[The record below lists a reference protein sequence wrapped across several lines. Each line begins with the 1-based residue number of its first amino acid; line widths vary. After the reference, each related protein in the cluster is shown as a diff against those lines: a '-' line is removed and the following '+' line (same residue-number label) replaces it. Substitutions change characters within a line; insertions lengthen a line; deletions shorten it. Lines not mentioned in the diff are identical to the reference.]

1 MTLTRE
7 PESISDRIARSRAAM
22 IDGGLIPVGVAHFPI
37 KGAVQTRDY
46 AFLLLPRFTLLAFS
60 SAVEPLRVANQLSQR
75 PLYRWRVLSQD
86 GGSVESS
93 SGISVEAQ
101 GALGPLHRS
110 TSVIVCSG
118 TDAYDAA
125 GRPALDWL
133 RNHAAHGGEMG
144 GICTGAFTLAR
155 AGLLGS
161 RRYTVHWENQAG
173 FRELFSGHDPSPRIY
188 EIDGPLMT
196 CGGGAASTDMMLA
209 VIAQHYGEEFALRV
223 GDMCLHGAPRQAE
236 SPQTSSLALAIGSR
250 NTRLIRVIRL
260 LQRNLETPL
269 TLEELAEAAG
279 YSCRQLERQFKAVLN
294 ETPSRYYRNL
304 RVDLARSLLF
314 ETEMS
319 VTEIAAATGFET
331 ANHFAKVFRE
341 RFGVSPTRARAI
353 L

>member
-1 MTLTRE
+1 MGTN
-7 PESISDRIARSRAAM
+7 SDTVTASRDRAAVV
-22 IDGGLIPVGVAHFPI
+22 DGGLIPVGVAHFPI
-37 KGAVQTRDY
+37 KGPVETRDY

-60 SAVEPLRVANQLSQR
+60 SALEPLRIANQLSQR
-75 PLYRWRVLSQD
+75 PLYRWRLLSQD
-86 GGSVESS
+86 GLPVLSS
-93 SGISVEAQ
+93 SGVSVEVSS
-101 GALGPLHRS
+101 ALAALPRQ

-125 GRPALDWL
+125 TRPALDWL
-133 RNHAAHGGEMG
+133 RHHAAHGGEMG

-155 AGLLGS
+155 AGLLGQ

-173 FRELFSGHDPSPRIY
+173 FRELFADHDPSPRIY

-196 CGGGAASTDMMLA
+196 CAGGAASTDMMLA
-209 VIAQHYGEEFALRV
+209 VIARHHGEEFAHRV
-223 GDMCLHGAPRQAE
+223 GDMCLHGTPRKAE
-236 SPQTSSLALAIGSR
+236 APQTSSLALAIGSR
-250 NTRLIRVIRL
+250 NARLIRVIRL
-260 LQRNLETPL
+260 MQRNLEVPL
-269 TLEELAEAAG
+269 TLDALAEAAG
-279 YSCRQLERQFKAVLN
+279 YSCRQLERQFKIVLN

-341 RFGVSPTRARAI
+341 RFGVSPTKARAI

>member
-1 MTLTRE
+1 MKAETQPVHQPGNDGGP
-7 PESISDRIARSRAAM
+7 PEN
-22 IDGGLIPVGVAHFPI
+22 GLIPIGVAHFPI
-37 KGAVQTRDY
+37 KGPVVTRDY

-60 SAVEPLRVANQLSQR
+60 SAVEPLRIANQLSQK

-86 GGSVESS
+86 GRPVNSS

-101 GALGPLHRS
+101 SGLGALPRATTL
-110 TSVIVCSG
+110 IVCSG

-125 GRPALDWL
+125 GRPVLDWL
-133 RNHAAHGGEMG
+133 RQHATHGGEYG

-155 AGLLGS
+155 AGLLAG

-173 FRELFSGHDPSPRIY
+173 FRELFADHDPSQRIY

-209 VIAQHYGEEFALRV
+209 VIARHHGEQFTHRV
-223 GDMCLHGAPRQAE
+223 GDMCLHGTPRKAE
-236 SPQTSSLALAIGSR
+236 APQTSSVALAIGSR
-250 NTRLIRVIRL
+250 NTRLVRVIRL
-260 LQRNLETPL
+260 MQRNLETPL
-269 TLEELAEAAG
+269 SLDALAEAAG
-279 YSCRQLERQFKAVLN
+279 YSTRQLERQFKAVLN

-304 RVDLARSLLF
+304 RVDLGRSLLF
-314 ETEMS
+314 ETELS

-341 RFGVSPTRARAI
+341 RFGVSPRGARAI

>member
-1 MTLTRE
+1 MKAEAEVR
-7 PESISDRIARSRAAM
+7 RAAAD
-22 IDGGLIPVGVAHFPI
+22 DGSVSEHGLIPIGVAHFPV
-37 KGAVQTRDY
+37 KGPVVTRDY

-60 SAVEPLRVANQLSQR
+60 SAVEPLRIANQLSQK

-86 GGSVESS
+86 GGSVNSS
-93 SGISVEAQ
+93 SGISVEVQSGLA
-101 GALGPLHRS
+101 ALPRS
-110 TSVIVCSG
+110 TTVLVCSG
-118 TDAYDAA
+118 TDAHDAA
-125 GRPALDWL
+125 GRPVLDWL
-133 RNHAAHGGEMG
+133 RAHAAHGGEYG

-173 FRELFSGHDPSPRIY
+173 FRELFAGHDPSPRIY
-188 EIDGPLMT
+188 EVDGPLMT

-209 VIAQHYGEEFALRV
+209 VIARHHGEEFAHRV
-223 GDMCLHGAPRQAE
+223 GDMCLHGTPRKAE
-236 SPQTSSLALAIGSR
+236 APQTSSVALAIGSR

-260 LQRNLETPL
+260 MQRNLETPL
-269 TLEELAEAAG
+269 SLEELAEAAG
-279 YSCRQLERQFKAVLN
+279 YSTRQLERQFKAVLN

-304 RVDLARSLLF
+304 RIDLGRSLLF
-314 ETEMS
+314 ETELS

-341 RFGVSPTRARAI
+341 RFGVSPRGARAI

>member
-1 MTLTRE
+1 MKADVQKRPE
-7 PESISDRIARSRAAM
+7 PLAAGEATD
-22 IDGGLIPVGVAHFPI
+22 DGVIPIGVAHFPI
-37 KGAVQTRDY
+37 KGPVVTRDY
-46 AFLLLPRFTLLAFS
+46 AFVLLPRFTLLAFS
-60 SAVEPLRVANQLSQR
+60 SAVEPLRIANQLSQK

-86 GGSVESS
+86 GRPVNSS
-93 SGISVEAQ
+93 SGISVEVQA
-101 GALGPLHRS
+101 GLVGLPRA

-118 TDAYDAA
+118 TDAHDAA
-125 GRPALDWL
+125 GRPVLDWL
-133 RNHAAHGGEMG
+133 REHAAHGGEYG

-155 AGLLGS
+155 AGLLAN

-173 FRELFSGHDPSPRIY
+173 FRELFVDHDPSPRIY

-209 VIAQHYGEEFALRV
+209 VIARHHGEEFAHRV
-223 GDMCLHGAPRQAE
+223 GDMCLHGTPRKAE
-236 SPQTSSLALAIGSR
+236 APQTSSVALAIGSR

-260 LQRNLETPL
+260 MQRNLETPL
-269 TLEELAEAAG
+269 SLEELADAAG
-279 YSCRQLERQFKAVLN
+279 YSTRQLERQFRAVLN

-304 RVDLARSLLF
+304 RIDLGRSLLF
-314 ETEMS
+314 ETELS

-341 RFGVSPTRARAI
+341 RFGVSPRSARAI